1 MSPLYGAGPTC
12 SCKWRWGA
20 IEIVSWWNQ
29 ALLKAV
35 IFTDAVKNYVRVQF
49 CGKILELHAKLFR
62 FTMFT
67 AWVQLYIPPPE
78 VLAQYC
84 VIWDRMDGNRK
95 LCTTSVWDRSSCI
108 AHPGIYSLMWVWR
121 LWEHCCPCNNVVCKC
136 VYVSYSTR
144 GLWRCQLTFDPQ
156 MFAPNQRSRSQRW
169 LQLRWYR
176 TAQFHR

>member
-20 IEIVSWWNQ
+20 VEIVSSWNQ

-35 IFTDAVKNYVRVQF
+35 IFTDAVKTTYVYNSD
-49 CGKILELHAKLFR
+49 KILKPHASRFR
-62 FTMFT
+62 FTVLT
-67 AWVQLYIPPPE
+67 AWVCTSCLRYWRN
-78 VLAQYC
+78 C
-84 VIWDRMDGNRK
+84 VIWDRMDGNHK